1 MVYGVWTCAKAAGSP
16 GSHCTS
22 SSHPS
27 RYYQAPDDLRKK
39 IKATGFLSAKSY
51 GHLWGNTFPARK
63 PSPIVAP
70 VVLGSVCPLVGL
82 HLLTYI
88 NVLGK
93 LFSEKGQLWNPEGE
107 SPKCSHWVLAFQAI
121 LFSSLCLSYSFDIST
136 QPGRCGPRG
145 RKESDMT
152 EQLSIV
158 QNAE

>member
-93 LFSEKGQLWNPEGE
+93 LFSEKGQLWNPEGVT
-107 SPKCSHWVLAFQAI
+107 KM
-121 LFSSLCLSYSFDIST
+121 FSLGFGISGNFT
-136 QPGRCGPRG
+136 FFVVPF
-145 RKESDMT
+145 
-152 EQLSIV
+152 LLI
-158 QNAE
+158 